1 MAKALIRIPF
11 EEFATNP
18 AGVFDR
24 VVANRETIVVEKD
37 NGSAAVLRPAPK
49 RRRRSRTISDAD
61 WQAFLSSA
69 GGWSDVDTDK
79 LVKDIYES
87 RNLSP
92 RRQVEL

>member
-11 EEFATNP
+11 DEFATNP

-24 VVANRETIVVEKD
+24 VTTNRETIVVEKD
-37 NGSAAVLRPAPK
+37 NGSAAVLKPAPN
-49 RRRRSRTISDAD
+49 RRRRSGTISEAD

-79 LVKDIYES
+79 LVEDIYES

-92 RRQVEL
+92 RPQVEL